1 MNSVGPL
8 NLSSSPEPS
17 SFSPTGSGRTHS
29 GSSLSRSIYNTR
41 LAATLPVES
50 RFGSATSR
58 FTSDVVAFLNRIG
71 DRLPERWRP
80 YFWPGLWFGFVALVI
95 GLLAGFHS
103 KIFEALES
111 IATFIKNLGPL
122 GPPVIMTALFI
133 ASFPPMVGYSS
144 IVTMSGYVYGFS
156 FGFFIAY
163 TSAFVGAMVCFYCCR
178 RWFKAQARNLI
189 NKNQSLKSAVRAVE
203 KRGFKLLFLIRLA
216 PYPYNVLN
224 LALSLTHIPI
234 MTFAAAT
241 ALSLLKL
248 SLHVYIGSTLSTLTT
263 PKDGDDTP
271 DPNAGSKPLRI
282 FVLVAGIILGVIVGA
297 YVGLLAKHEIDQSEN
312 ARLEQ
317 LRRRRARQ
325 RRQNDTFGSLDARD
339 EHGGSGD
346 YVPSVDLTNQRPG
359 SDYVGGNYLDEDED
373 DEYQTLFQQSS
384 NPWDRDNAYNED
396 DDDDDMDGPLSDSE
410 DSVLFDEDEEFDDGP
425 DLERGA
431 GGAGIEL
438 SQSRI
443 TSGTSSTHNFFGDD
457 EQEHGVDISD
467 NRRL

>member
-1 MNSVGPL
+1 MNSIGPL
-8 NLSSSPEPS
+8 NLNSSPSPEPA
-17 SFSPTGSGRTHS
+17 SFGRTTGPGRLHS
-29 GSSLSRSIYNTR
+29 GSTSSGSSSIYNTR
-41 LAATLPVES
+41 LAASIPVES

-58 FTSDVVAFLNRIG
+58 LTSDMVAFLSRIG

-103 KIFEALES
+103 KIFAALES
-111 IATFIKNLGPL
+111 IATIIKNLGSL

-144 IVTMSGYVYGFS
+144 IVTMS
-156 FGFFIAY
+156 
-163 TSAFVGAMVCFYCCR
+163 
-178 RWFKAQARNLI
+178 
-189 NKNQSLKSAVRAVE
+189 
-203 KRGFKLLFLIRLA
+203 A

-224 LALSLTHIPI
+224 LTLSLTHIPI
-234 MTFAAAT
+234 ATFAAAT

-263 PKDGDDTP
+263 PPPSDSGNTP

-297 YVGLLAKHEIDQSEN
+297 YVGLLAKREIDQSESD
-312 ARLEQ
+312 RLER

-325 RRQNDTFGSLDARD
+325 RRNEAFGSLDVRD
-339 EHGGSGD
+339 DHEDSGD
-346 YVPSVDLTNQRPG
+346 YVPSVDLTNQRSG

-373 DEYQTLFQQSS
+373 DEYQTLFRQSA
-384 NPWDRDNAYNED
+384 NPWDRDNEHHEED
-396 DDDDDMDGPLSDSE
+396 DDEDGTLSDSE
-410 DSVLFDEDEEFDDGP
+410 DSVLFDEDDEFDDDP

-431 GGAGIEL
+431 EEAGIEL
-438 SQSRI
+438 SQSGFG
-443 TSGTSSTHNFFGDD
+443 SVTHDFFVDN
-457 EQEHGVDISD
+457 EEEHGVDISD
-467 NRRL
+467 RR

>member
-8 NLSSSPEPS
+8 NLSSSPPPEPA
-17 SFSPTGSGRTHS
+17 SFGRPTGPGRTHS
-29 GSSLSRSIYNTR
+29 GSILSGSSSIYNTR
-41 LAATLPVES
+41 LAASIPVES

-58 FTSDVVAFLNRIG
+58 FTSDLIAFLNQIG

-103 KIFEALES
+103 KIFAALES

-163 TSAFVGAMVCFYCCR
+163 TSAFVGAMVCFFCCR

-189 NKNQSLKSAVRAVE
+189 NKNQSLKSVVRTVE

-234 MTFAAAT
+234 ATFAAAT

-263 PKDGDDTP
+263 PPPTDGGNTP

-297 YVGLLAKHEIDQSEN
+297 YVGLLAKREIDQSEN
-312 ARLEQ
+312 ARLER
-317 LRRRRARQ
+317 LRRRRARH
-325 RRQNDTFGSLDARD
+325 RRNEAFGSLDVRD
-339 EHGGSGD
+339 DHEDSGD

-384 NPWDRDNAYNED
+384 NPWDRDNAYHED
-396 DDDDDMDGPLSDSE
+396 DDDDDGPLSDSE
-410 DSVLFDEDEEFDDGP
+410 DSVLFDEDDEFDDDP

-438 SQSRI
+438 SQSGFG
-443 TSGTSSTHNFFGDD
+443 SGTHNFFDD
-457 EQEHGVDISD
+457 NEQEHGVDISD
-467 NRRL
+467 RRL

>member
-1 MNSVGPL
+1 MNIGPL
-8 NLSSSPEPS
+8 NLSSSPPPETS
-17 SFSPTGSGRTHS
+17 SFGRPTGIGRTHS
-29 GSSLSRSIYNTR
+29 GSTLPGFSSSIYNTR
-41 LAATLPVES
+41 LAASIPVES

-58 FTSDVVAFLNRIG
+58 FTSDLVAFLNRVG
-71 DRLPERWRP
+71 DRLPESWRP
-80 YFWPGLWFGFVALVI
+80 YFWPGLWFGFVTLVI
-95 GLLAGFHS
+95 GLLVGFHS
-103 KIFEALES
+103 KIFAALES

-122 GPPVIMTALFI
+122 
-133 ASFPPMVGYSS
+133 
-144 IVTMSGYVYGFS
+144 
-156 FGFFIAY
+156 
-163 TSAFVGAMVCFYCCR
+163 

-189 NKNQSLKSAVRAVE
+189 NKNQSLKSVVRTVE

-234 MTFAAAT
+234 TTFAAAT

-263 PKDGDDTP
+263 PPPTDGENTP

-297 YVGLLAKHEIDQSEN
+297 YIGLLAKREIDQSES
-312 ARLEQ
+312 ARLDR

-325 RRQNDTFGSLDARD
+325 RRNEAFGSLDARD
-339 EHGGSGD
+339 GHEGSGD
-346 YVPSVDLTNQRPG
+346 YVPSVDLTNQRPD

-373 DEYQTLFQQSS
+373 DEHQTLFQQSA
-384 NPWDRDNAYNED
+384 NPWDRDNAYHDED
-396 DDDDDMDGPLSDSE
+396 DDDVDGSPSDSE
-410 DSVLFDEDEEFDDGP
+410 DSVLFDEDDEFDDEP

-438 SQSRI
+438 SQSGFG
-443 TSGTSSTHNFFGDD
+443 SGTYNFFDDD
-457 EQEHGVDISD
+457 EDHGVDISD
-467 NRRL
+467 RRQ